1 MFACTRRS
9 PEPLSRPV
17 AHRLALALTPAPLAR
32 SNVPVGDGRVNTN
45 GRPTVVD
52 AAQAL
57 KNTMRA
63 R

>member
-1 MFACTRRS
+1 VKVQLNS
-9 PEPLSRPV
+9 PPLFLFS
-17 AHRLALALTPAPLAR
+17 

-45 GRPTVVD
+45 GRPTVVE